1 MNKLFFLFYFLIV
14 MQACQSDIVYNTYQT
29 VEDTHWKLDQEIK
42 FTINLKDTINR
53 YNLFINIRNNKDYE
67 YSNLFLITQMTFPNQ
82 VKVVDTLEYEMTNS
96 EGKFLGSGFSD
107 LKENKLFYKENVRF
121 KEFGK
126 YLFTVRQ
133 AMRKRNEVV
142 GLQLNGITDVG
153 ISVEKSKIN

>member
-1 MNKLFFLFYFLIV
+1 MNRLGFLIV
-14 MQACQSDIVYNTYQT
+14 LLFVIQACQSDIVYNTYQT
-29 VEDTHWKLDQEIK
+29 VEDAHWKHNQEMR
-42 FTINLKDTINR
+42 FEMDLKDTINR

-121 KEFGK
+121 KESGT

-133 AMRKRNEVV
+133 AMRRRNEVV
-142 GLQLNGITDVG
+142 SLQLNGITDVG
-153 ISVEKSKIN
+153 ISVEKAK